1 MLPSWRAAVTGAH
14 DCPANHLDFLLK
26 FTFGLWV
33 CEGGRTLLS
42 GRTVPREAGVL
53 L

>member
-1 MLPSWRAAVTGAH
+1 MLPGWRAAVIRAR

-33 CEGGRTLLS
+33 YEGGRTLLS
-42 GRTVPREAGVL
+42 GSTVPGPP
-53 L
+53 